1 MLKEEIKI
9 RLLKEEYRLLIDG
22 EQVEASSK
30 GWFDTYNPATGEV
43 IARVARGTRED
54 VDRAVA
60 AARHALEKSK
70 WAKWPASRRG
80 QILNRVAAIMRE
92 RFEDLVKLEVLN
104 SGKSLSAAQGQV
116 HQAIEDF
123 EMYAGAVHTLSGESK
138 PVPNGFLNYTRKEPV
153 GVCAQIVPWNY
164 PLMMA
169 AWKIAPALAAGC
181 TIVLKPATLTPLTAY
196 ALAEICHEAGVPAG
210 VLNVVTGS
218 GSEIGAYLVEH
229 PGVDK
234 VAFTGE
240 TGTGKDIMKGASATL
255 KRVTLE
261 LGGKSPNLVF
271 ADADLD
277 AAVDGSVF
285 GIYYNTG
292 MSCEARSRLF
302 VHESIYDAF
311 VEKFVEKTKKL
322 KLGDTFSKETHV
334 GSVISAA
341 QWETIDSYVQLAR
354 EEGAQVLCGGGRPE
368 GEEFKKGHWYLP
380 TVLVDVTNGMRVAQ
394 EEIFGPVVVIIKFS
408 DEKEAIRQ
416 ANDNI
421 YGLAAALWTRDFG
434 RAHRVAAQLKAG
446 TVMINNPFSA
456 MPGLPFGGYKQSGF
470 GRELALETLE
480 LYTETKSVNAYI
492 GSKPLNPFGV

>member
-30 GWFDTYNPATGEV
+30 EWFDTYNPATGEM

-153 GVCAQIVPWNY
+153 GICAQIVPWNY

-334 GSVISAA
+334 GAVISAA

-380 TVLVDVTNGMRVAQ
+380 TVLVDVTNEMRVAQ